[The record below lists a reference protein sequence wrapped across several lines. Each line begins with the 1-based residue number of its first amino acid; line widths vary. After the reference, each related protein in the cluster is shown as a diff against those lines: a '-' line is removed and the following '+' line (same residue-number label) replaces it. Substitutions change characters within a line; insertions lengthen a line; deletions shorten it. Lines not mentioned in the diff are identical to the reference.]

1 MMEKLMQLAKSAGF
15 SHVGSLDTATLEL
28 KEEVRQMCAACGQY
42 GKRWSCPPGCGSL
55 EDLRAKVGGYKTGI
69 LVQTTGQL
77 EDAFDGEA
85 MMETEAL
92 HKENFARLQKM
103 LRPSYPGL
111 LALGAGCC
119 TICKSCTY
127 PDGPCRFPE
136 QMVSSMEAYGLVV
149 TEVCRANG
157 LAYNYGENTI
167 TYTSCILLKE

>member
-55 EDLRAKVGGYKTGI
+55 EELRIKVSGYKAGI

-92 HKENFARLQKM
+92 HKENFACLHKM
-103 LRPSYPGL
+103 LRETYPGL

-119 TICKSCTY
+119 TICRTCAY
-127 PDGPCRFPE
+127 PDEPCRIPE

-167 TYTSCILLKE
+167 TYTSCFLLD